1 MRRVL
6 IVDDDPDIR
15 AMLRLLLEQ
24 EGYVIEAVNDGVA
37 ALEWLTRADEAWI
50 VLMDI
55 NMPRMTGLEVCARLA
70 GVDELARRHIVVLMT
85 AGLFPDDD
93 MPPPVRALLRKPF
106 DLDALLDLF
115 ASLSSERPEGDDNPP
130 SGVALAASSALDEQR
145 RWVA

>member
-37 ALEWLTRADEAWI
+37 ALEWLTRADKAWI

-70 GVDELARRHIVVLMT
+70 AADELARRHIVVLMT
-85 AGLFPDDD
+85 AGWFPDDD
-93 MPPPVRALLRKPF
+93 IPPSVRALLRKPF
-106 DLDALLDLF
+106 DLDALLNLI
-115 ASLSSERPEGDDNPP
+115 ASLSSERPEGDDDPP
-130 SGVALAASSALDEQR
+130 SGVALSACSALDEQR